1 MSQLLTNLEDF
12 PTSLLRGAVSVGNFD
27 GVHLGHARLIEQLV
41 ATARRLRGP
50 ALVMTF
56 DPPPTALL
64 FPNRNLSAPLT
75 TMQRRAE
82 LLFALGVDALIAYPT
97 DLELLSLSAEE
108 FFQLKICD
116 ILQARAM
123 VEGPNFRFGR
133 NRSGDVEL
141 LQELCESADVDFR
154 VVPASQDAQ
163 GMISS
168 TRIRDSIKS
177 GQLGLANAQLTQP
190 YSIQGVVVPGEQRGS
205 ELGFA
210 TANLEQIESLLPG
223 LGVYAGSVE
232 LTSAGEGNLPGQS
245 TSRRTYAA
253 AVNIGPN
260 LTFGEAKTKV
270 EVHLIGYAG
279 GPMYAQRLEIAL
291 LEKIRDIKKFD
302 SIDELRKQIALDVAA
317 CSKCVPTVSTLLS
330 GN

>member
-1 MSQLLTNLEDF
+1 MPQLLTNLEDF

-27 GVHLGHARLIEQLV
+27 GVHQGHARLIEQLV
-41 ATARRLRGP
+41 ATARRLKGP

-75 TMQRRAE
+75 TMQRRSE

-97 DLELLSLSAEE
+97 DAELLSLSAEE
-108 FFQLKICD
+108 FFQQKICD

-133 NRSGDVEL
+133 NRFGDVHL
-141 LQELCESADVDFR
+141 LQELCVAADIGFR

-168 TRIRDSIKS
+168 SRIRECVKS
-177 GQLGLANAQLTQP
+177 GNLTLANTMLTQP
-190 YSIQGVVVPGEQRGS
+190 YSIRGVVVPGEQRGS

-210 TANLEQIESLLPG
+210 TANLEEIESLLPG
-223 LGVYAGSVE
+223 PGVYAGRIE
-232 LTSAGEGNLPGQS
+232 LTSDATANLSGPS
-245 TSRRTYAA
+245 TSGRIYGA

-260 LTFGEAKTKV
+260 PTFGESKAKV
-270 EVHLIGYAG
+270 EVHIIGYAG
-279 GPMYAQRLEIAL
+279 GPMYAQCLEISL
-291 LEKIRDIKKFD
+291 FEKIRDIQKFD
-302 SIDELRKQIALDVAA
+302 SIDELRSQIARDVAA
-317 CSKCVPTVSTLLS
+317 CNKRMQDVSKLP
-330 GN
+330 